1 MIRFLSSPRIFAV
14 DWKGLMLAALAMA
27 TALLLSGGGASA
39 QNPPPLGQAAPG
51 VRSSGPAA
59 GPALDLPER
68 IAADIAFGFIRLL
81 KSPGCIA
88 PDYQVAVLNP
98 LFEGNARAN
107 LSQLQLDRIKTIVQ
121 DAVTKAHLPLASI
134 GEGGDVSILVG
145 LSGATDSEARQ
156 RIAQIEG
163 AFALMAQ
170 VEVQSAIRNRANIK
184 IKLFDRNV
192 QCLEVAGEY
201 QVRVDEP
208 WLREYA
214 ASQARLIAQLV
225 RTQGGQLVYIP
236 PIENYDGDQLKS
248 GGGSC
253 GPAFREALASFLQRE
268 HQLRISLS
276 PSESLHLQIKVDASD
291 GSQIVGTDGE
301 SIYATKFSLIKDGV
315 EELIS
320 TPSTRVKAFRCN
332 LDAIPRDSD
341 NDGLSDKDERQLG
354 TDPNAADSDSDGI
367 NDNDEI
373 ALFKTNPLS
382 ADSDR
387 GGKSDK
393 RELELGLDPMDSKDD
408 QAGPLALSE
417 IMVVRHPSPV
427 RSQQDQ
433 IDIRWGEKL
442 RFTLLNDGEQT
453 QSALCLA
460 NDDSNET
467 FLLSQAPMALKASD
481 EASGGAPGQL
491 FYPEQ
496 AAAFDFTVGQIGM
509 TGEYEFFVQ
518 CLTHT
523 AWSKKALDAW
533 SQAFDQQLDDRGEPY
548 NPQSSDVTE
557 ILLAVLRNEVGFGE
571 MLLQVSVR

>member
-1 MIRFLSSPRIFAV
+1 MLRFLFSLRPTTARF
-14 DWKGLMLAALAMA
+14 KGFVVGTLVLATGFLA
-27 TALLLSGGGASA
+27 TSETQA
-39 QNPPPLGQAAPG
+39 QVTPPPIGQAGPG
-51 VRSSGPAA
+51 VRNSGPGA

-81 KSPGCIA
+81 KSPGCIT

-145 LSGATDSEARQ
+145 LSGATDTEARQ

-163 AFALMAQ
+163 AFSLMAQ
-170 VEVQSAIRNRANIK
+170 VEVQNAVRNRANIK

-214 ASQARLIAQLV
+214 ASQARLIAKLV
-225 RTQGGQLVYIP
+225 RQQDGQLVYIP
-236 PIENYDGDQLKS
+236 PIENYDGDQLQS

-253 GPAFREALASFLQRE
+253 GPAFREAIASFLQRE

-276 PSESLHLQIKVDASD
+276 PEESLHLQIKVDASD
-291 GSQIVGTDGE
+291 GTQVIGSDGE
-301 SIYATKFSLIKDGV
+301 SIYATKFSLTKDGV

-320 TPSTRVKAFRCN
+320 TPSTRVKAFHCK
-332 LDAIPRDSD
+332 LASIPRDSD
-341 NDGLSDKDERQLG
+341 KDGLSDKDERQLG

-408 QAGPLALSE
+408 QAGPLALSQ
-417 IMVVRHPSPV
+417 IMAARHPSPV
-427 RSQQDQ
+427 RSDQDK
-433 IDIRWGEKL
+433 IDLRWGDKL
-442 RFTLLNDGEQT
+442 RFTLLNDAETT

-481 EASGGAPGQL
+481 AASGGAAGQI

-496 AAAFDFTVGQIGM
+496 AAAFNFVVGQIGM
-509 TGEYEFFVQ
+509 TGDYAFFVQ
-518 CLTHT
+518 CLTHNS
-523 AWSKKALDAW
+523 WSKKALEAW
-533 SQAFDQQLDDRGEPY
+533 AQAFDQQLDDRGEPY
-548 NPQSSDVTE
+548 KFQPSNVTE

-571 MLLQVSVR
+571 MFIEAMVR